1 MAGMTSSVARGLQR
15 PAETK
20 IVIYVFDGLGGLPNS
35 RGRTELEEA
44 DTKYLDRM
52 AEQGS
57 LGQLM
62 PVAHGITPG
71 PATAFM
77 ALLGY
82 DPLTTSL
89 DEGAEIEPFADR
101 LKVRTAVVSASERH
115 IALAKRAGLPVV
127 SSGNKPA
134 DLVEAVGERW
144 SDFDCFI
151 VHHRPTLTGDGKA
164 RFTAKKAA
172 IAAFD
177 RAVPAI
183 MRLDPDL
190 LVVTGDRTS
199 PAIEEGDT
207 WHPVPLLFTG
217 HRTLPDESHYFSE
230 LGCARG
236 VLGTIRACD
245 VLTVALAH
253 AGRLEPFGP

>member
-1 MAGMTSSVARGLQR
+1 MTTDVARRLLR
-15 PAETK
+15 PATTK

-35 RGRTELEEA
+35 RGRTELEDA

-62 PVAHGITPG
+62 PVGHGITPG

-89 DEGAEIEPFADR
+89 EEGADLELFSDR
-101 LKVRTAVVSASERH
+101 WSLNTVVITDSPTH
-115 IALAKRAGLPVV
+115 TALAERAGLEVLT
-127 SSGNKPA
+127 PA
-134 DLVEAVGERW
+134 ADPASLVEVVGARW
-144 SDFDCFI
+144 ADFDCFI
-151 VHHRPTLTGDGKA
+151 VHHRPSLSGEATE

-177 RAVPAI
+177 RAVPEI
-183 MRLDPDL
+183 MKLEPDL
-190 LVVTGDRTS
+190 LIVTGDRTA

-207 WHPVPLLFTG
+207 WHPVPLLMTG
-217 HRTLPDESHYFSE
+217 HRTLPDETHYFSE

-245 VLTVALAH
+245 VLPLALAH
-253 AGRLEPFGP
+253 SGRLEPFGP

>member
-1 MAGMTSSVARGLQR
+1 MTIDVARLLR

-20 IVIYVFDGLGGLPNS
+20 IVLYVFDGLGGLPNA
-35 RGRTELEEA
+35 RGRTELEDA

-82 DPLTTSL
+82 DPLTTSF
-89 DEGAEIEPFADR
+89 DEGADIEAFTDR
-101 LKVRTAVVSASERH
+101 WGLKTAVITASPLQT
-115 IALAKRAGLPVV
+115 ALAKRASLEVLSPEGE
-127 SSGNKPA
+127 PA
-134 DLVEAVGERW
+134 ALVEVVTQRW

-151 VHHRPTLTGDGKA
+151 VHHSPTLPDEPAA
-164 RFTAKKAA
+164 RFAAKKAA

-177 RAVPAI
+177 HAVPAI
-183 MRLDPDL
+183 MQLEPDL
-190 LVVTGDRTS
+190 LIVTGDRS
-199 PAIEEGDT
+199 APAVEDGDT
-207 WHPVPLLFTG
+207 WHPVPLLMTG
-217 HRTLPDESHYFSE
+217 HRTLPDETHYFSE

-245 VLTVALAH
+245 VLPLALAH
-253 AGRLEPFGP
+253 SGRLAPFGP

>member
-1 MAGMTSSVARGLQR
+1 MTSTVAQRLQR

-20 IVIYVFDGLGGLPNS
+20 IVIYLFDGLGGLPNA
-35 RGRTELEEA
+35 RGRTELEDA

-62 PVAHGITPG
+62 PVAYGITPG

-89 DEGAEIEPFADR
+89 DEGAEIEPFANR
-101 LKVRTAVVSASERH
+101 ISLKTAVISASEQH
-115 IALAKRAGLPVV
+115 IALAGRAGVAVV
-127 SSGNKPA
+127 PAGNKPA
-134 DLVEAVGERW
+134 ELVQAMSERW

-151 VHHRPTLTGDGKA
+151 VHHRPTLSGDGKA
-164 RFTAKKAA
+164 RFAAKKAA
-172 IAAFD
+172 IASFD

-183 MRLDPDL
+183 MRLDPDVL
-190 LVVTGDRTS
+190 SVTGDRTS

-207 WHPVPLLFTG
+207 WHPVPLLMTG
-217 HRTLPDESHYFSE
+217 RRTLPDETHYFSE

-236 VLGTIRACD
+236 VLGTVRACD

-253 AGRLEPFGP
+253 ADRLEPFGP

>member
-1 MAGMTSSVARGLQR
+1 MTSPVAKRLLR
-15 PAETK
+15 PANTK
-20 IVIYVFDGLGGLPNS
+20 IVVYVFDGLGGLPNA
-35 RGRTELEEA
+35 RGRTELEDA

-89 DEGAEIEPFADR
+89 DEGAELEAFEERWGI
-101 LKVRTAVVSASERH
+101 KTAVVTASPLH
-115 IALAKRAGLPVV
+115 TALAERAGLEVISAAKEP
-127 SSGNKPA
+127 GA
-134 DLVEAVGERW
+134 LVEAMTARW
-144 SDFDCFI
+144 EDFDCF
-151 VHHRPTLTGDGKA
+151 VLHHQPTLPDDRAALFG
-164 RFTAKKAA
+164 AKRAA

-177 RAVPAI
+177 RAVPSI
-183 MRLDPDL
+183 MRAEPDL
-190 LVVTGDRTS
+190 LIVTGDRSS
-199 PAIEEGDT
+199 PAVEQVDT
-207 WHPVPLLFTG
+207 WHPVPLLMTG
-217 HRTLPDESHYFSE
+217 HRTLPDETHYFSE

-236 VLGTIRACD
+236 VLGTIRACE
-245 VLTVALAH
+245 VMSVALAH
-253 AGRLEPFGP
+253 ADRLEPYGP

>member
-1 MAGMTSSVARGLQR
+1 MTTDVARRLLR

-35 RGRTELEEA
+35 RGRTELEDA

-57 LGQLM
+57 LGQLL
-62 PVAHGITPG
+62 PIAHGITPG

-82 DPLTTSL
+82 DPLTIAL
-89 DEGAEIEPFADR
+89 EEGADIEAFADR
-101 LKVRTAVVSASERH
+101 WGIKAAVVTASEMH
-115 IALAKRAGLPVV
+115 IALAKRAGLEVL
-127 SSGNKPA
+127 SPA
-134 DLVEAVGERW
+134 DDPAALVEAVTARW
-144 SDFDCFI
+144 DDFDCFI
-151 VHHRPTLTGDGKA
+151 VHHRPTVPSEPTE
-164 RFTAKKAA
+164 RFAAKKAA

-177 RAVPAI
+177 HAVPGI
-183 MRLDPDL
+183 MRLEPDL
-190 LVVTGDRTS
+190 LIVTGDRTA

-207 WHPVPLLFTG
+207 WHPVPLLMTG
-217 HRTLPDESHYFSE
+217 HRTLPDETHYFSE

-236 VLGTIRACD
+236 VLGTIRASE
-245 VLTVALAH
+245 LLPLALAH
-253 AGRLEPFGP
+253 SGRLEPFGP

>member
-1 MAGMTSSVARGLQR
+1 MTTDVARRLLR
-15 PAETK
+15 PSETK

-35 RGRTELEEA
+35 RGRTELEDA

-62 PVAHGITPG
+62 PISHGITPG

-89 DEGAEIEPFADR
+89 EEGADLEGFADR
-101 LKVRTAVVSASERH
+101 WGIKAVVVTASETH
-115 IALAKRAGLPVV
+115 TALAKRTGLEVL
-127 SSGNKPA
+127 SPA
-134 DLVEAVGERW
+134 DEPAALVDVVTARW
-144 SDFDCFI
+144 DDFDCFI
-151 VHHRPTLTGDGKA
+151 VHHRPTLPTEA
-164 RFTAKKAA
+164 AERFAAKKAA

-177 RAVPAI
+177 LAVPAI
-183 MRLDPDL
+183 MRLEPDV
-190 LVVTGDRTS
+190 LVVTGDRTA
-199 PAIEEGDT
+199 PAIEDGDT
-207 WHPVPLLFTG
+207 WHPVPLLMTG
-217 HRTLPDESHYFSE
+217 DRTLPDETHYFSE

-236 VLGTIRACD
+236 VLGTIPACE
-245 VLTVALAH
+245 LLPLALAH
-253 AGRLEPFGP
+253 SGRLGPFGP